1 MKIVLIQ
8 AAAEPRETLLWSQ
21 GAGVT
26 EVGTGGGDRIGKGGC
41 EYAEQEEE
49 AEAEEGTADGPEPPT
64 NGRRADDNDLSRER
78 RASIGGIS
86 WEGSGGGGGVG
97 QLGYFMRCFRLKPGG
112 RGIYRELGILLPHC
126 IFICRCFVTPSI
138 L

>member
-21 GAGVT
+21 GTSMT

-49 AEAEEGTADGPEPPT
+49 AEAEEGTADGPEPPA
-64 NGRRADDNDLSRER
+64 NGRRPDDNDLSRKR
-78 RASIGGIS
+78 RASIRGDKQGGFR
-86 WEGSGGGGGVG
+86 WWRGCWTVG
-97 QLGYFMRCFRLKPGG
+97 LFHGMFS
-112 RGIYRELGILLPHC
+112 
-126 IFICRCFVTPSI
+126 T
-138 L
+138 